1 MLRKVCVW
9 FTCFLSFTFYPT
21 PFLYFNLFVL
31 TRTTGC
37 STLSVLTQRG
47 FALTGLFFPP
57 QGVTESFGA
66 AIHALSAAQLTQDV
80 IIRSKRMMLDTLG
93 VGLLGTR
100 TAVFNKALSYCQ
112 LFTSERSSSVW
123 GRSDVVLP
131 PPHAAFVNGIAVHS
145 MDFDDTWHPATH
157 PSGAVLPALLAL
169 ADALPVQPSGLD
181 LLLAFNVGIEEKS
194 RFSRLNQKSMLYIN
208 WCMNDPR
215 SYLWFLIWLSRFHP
229 PSVVGV
235 MGSAAASAKLLGLS
249 AAQCSHALA
258 IAASSAGAPLANAA
272 TQTKPLHIGNA
283 AQRGLEAAQLAG
295 LGLEGSPAILDAHSG
310 LGVYYTDYS
319 PSAMEVTAGDFKWIL
334 EEQDVAFKR
343 IPAHLAMH
351 WAVDATLAARAK
363 LQEAVGGVDL
373 GQIRRVTLRAPPS
386 KYIDCPSPASEH
398 QARHSFQF
406 SVCSALTDG
415 EVTAASYGQARMGR
429 PALRGLLA
437 KVRLETPADNRPDF
451 DRMYCEVEIETAGGG
466 RHAARCEA
474 FYGHWRRPL
483 SQEHLLD
490 KFSANASAALR
501 PEGVA
506 GLAEAVGNIE
516 RVPECSVIGSYLRM
530 ASHNHERAHEER
542 M

>member
-1 MLRKVCVW
+1 
-9 FTCFLSFTFYPT
+9 
-21 PFLYFNLFVL
+21 
-31 TRTTGC
+31 
-37 STLSVLTQRG
+37 
-47 FALTGLFFPP
+47 
-57 QGVTESFGA
+57 
-66 AIHALSAAQLTQDV
+66 
-80 IIRSKRMMLDTLG
+80 MMLDTLG

-181 LLLAFNVGIEEKS
+181 LLLAFNVGIEVQGRLM
-194 RFSRLNQKSMLYIN
+194 RFSREASNI
-208 WCMNDPR
+208 PE
-215 SYLWFLIWLSRFHP
+215 RFHP

-272 TQTKPLHIGNA
+272 TQTKPLHVGNA

-295 LGLEGSPAILDAHSG
+295 LGLEGSPAILDARSG

-351 WAVDATLAARAK
+351 WAVDAALAARAK

-530 ASHNHERAHEER
+530 ASHNRERAHEER